1 MTATDVRTSAQKAA
15 PSIGLIVVALGIV
28 YVVWGST
35 YLGIRIVVE
44 EAPPL
49 TSMGIRFVTAGTLLG
64 LVLALKGG
72 FRRLVVLRV
81 SWPARHFSA

>member
-1 MTATDVRTSAQKAA
+1 MVMTTSVRPAPTFGVVMAA
-15 PSIGLIVVALGIV
+15 LVVV

-49 TSMGIRFVTAGTLLG
+49 TSMGLRYTSAGLILG
-64 LVLALKGG
+64 AILAVSGG
-72 FRRLVVLRV
+72 GRRLRITRRH
-81 SWPARHFSA
+81 ARGAATQGRQGA

>member
-1 MTATDVRTSAQKAA
+1 MTVAATSAKPAPTFGVVMAA
-15 PSIGLIVVALGIV
+15 LVVV

-49 TSMGIRFVTAGTLLG
+49 TSMGLRYTSAGLILG
-64 LVLALKGG
+64 LILAVRGG
-72 FRRLVVLRV
+72 VRRLRITRRQ
-81 SWPARHFSA
+81 ARAPRS